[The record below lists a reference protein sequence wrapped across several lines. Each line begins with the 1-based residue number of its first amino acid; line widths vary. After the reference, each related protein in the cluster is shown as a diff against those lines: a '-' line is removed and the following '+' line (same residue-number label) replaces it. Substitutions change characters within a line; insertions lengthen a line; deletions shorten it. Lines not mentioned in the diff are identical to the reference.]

1 MVYVG
6 NVITQHFGSTKLLLE
21 NNKHVICEKPL
32 TINAKQT
39 EQLIE
44 LARTK
49 KRFLMEAIWS
59 RCFPVYDRL
68 KNIVDSDTI
77 GDIKYI
83 EVTFGKPLEYKE
95 RMV

>member
-1 MVYVG
+1 MG
-6 NVITQHFGSTKLLLE
+6 NVITQHFESTRLLLE

-39 EQLIE
+39 EQLIG
-44 LARTK
+44 LARIK
-49 KRFLMEAIWS
+49 KRFLMEALWS

-68 KNIVDSDTI
+68 KTVIESGEI
-77 GDIKYI
+77 GEIKYV
-83 EVTFGKPLEYKE
+83 EVTFGKPLEHKE